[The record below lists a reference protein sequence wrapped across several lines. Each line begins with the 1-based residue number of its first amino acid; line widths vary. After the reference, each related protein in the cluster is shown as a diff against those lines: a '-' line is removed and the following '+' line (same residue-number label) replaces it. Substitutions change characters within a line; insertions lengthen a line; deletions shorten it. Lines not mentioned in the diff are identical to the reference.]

1 MIPWESKRQVP
12 SSLYFFKT
20 TLLWT
25 RLYWS
30 QTILL
35 YQSRKLAVALIYTQY
50 ESMFVRPRR
59 SYDWEWPGWWGGG
72 RGGGWKVDYSCQAL
86 RSAGGNSNR
95 VEFPSEDINYSF
107 TSGTRWRKQKWPI
120 TTIVECNEE
129 KFSAFFKYFQ
139 WMQLSRCHRAEFGG
153 RATSYLLA
161 SQLWER
167 VRIHS
172 LLPSRSQI

>member
-1 MIPWESKRQVP
+1 MDQAVLESNHTFVSIK
-12 SSLYFFKT
+12 KT
-20 TLLWT
+20 SCSTYIYAVREYVRSAWKVLWLGMT
-25 RLYWS
+25 G
-30 QTILL
+30 
-35 YQSRKLAVALIYTQY
+35 V
-50 ESMFVRPRR
+50 
-59 SYDWEWPGWWGGG
+59 GGG
-72 RGGGWKVDYSCQAL
+72 GADG
-86 RSAGGNSNR
+86 RSITAARPSAPPGGNSNR

-129 KFSAFFKYFQ
+129 QFSAFFKYLQ

-153 RATSYLLA
+153 RATAYLLA

-172 LLPSRSQI
+172 LLPSRSRI

>member
-1 MIPWESKRQVP
+1 MDEAVLESNHTFVSIKKTSCSTYIYAVREYVRSTWEV
-12 SSLYFFKT
+12 
-20 TLLWT
+20 LWLGMT
-25 RLYWS
+25 G
-30 QTILL
+30 
-35 YQSRKLAVALIYTQY
+35 V
-50 ESMFVRPRR
+50 
-59 SYDWEWPGWWGGG
+59 GGG
-72 RGGGWKVDYSCQAL
+72 GADG
-86 RSAGGNSNR
+86 RSITAARPSAPPGGNSNR

-129 KFSAFFKYFQ
+129 QFSAFFKYLQ

-153 RATSYLLA
+153 RATAYLLA

-172 LLPSRSQI
+172 LLPSRSRI